1 MAINKKRVLKITL
14 LLFLVITITG
24 GFVGYKMWTKPHR
37 NVEAA
42 TALTTTATTIATAY
56 ESNEATANTQYLD
69 KVIAVSGE
77 IATIANNQKG
87 ETVIT
92 LKGSDMSGV
101 ICTLEGAAPSAIKA
115 GEAVVIKG
123 ICTGYLT
130 DVVLVRCIVQA
141 K

>member
-1 MAINKKRVLKITL
+1 MATNKKRVLKITL
-14 LLFLVITITG
+14 LLFLIITITG

-37 NVEAA
+37 KVEASKA
-42 TALTTTATTIATAY
+42 ITVTANQIATAY
-56 ESNEATANTQYLD
+56 ESNEAIANTQYLD
-69 KVIAVSGE
+69 KVLEVNGE
-77 IATIANNQKG
+77 IASIAANQKG
-87 ETVIT
+87 EPVIT

-101 ICTLEGAAPSAIKA
+101 ICTLEGAAPATLKA
-115 GEAVVIKG
+115 GTPVQLKG